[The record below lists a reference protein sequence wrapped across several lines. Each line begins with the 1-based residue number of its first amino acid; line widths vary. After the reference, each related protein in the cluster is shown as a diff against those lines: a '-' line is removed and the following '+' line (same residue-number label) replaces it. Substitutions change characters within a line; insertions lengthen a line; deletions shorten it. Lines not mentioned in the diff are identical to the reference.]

1 MKSMLLFLM
10 TGVLFLNAC
19 ASRQVQQPP
28 LLHLASPLSDVAKIG
43 GDMSCSFSYLMEGKK
58 YDLISFAKSSSLVVF
73 EDGGLYAVISK
84 TEKFH
89 LEQVVAEGMKQE
101 ELPLEKSLNS
111 IHLWV
116 KEKKEL
122 NHNRCDLESFSSSV
136 AETAGAS
143 VVFAAG
149 LPILFPFIAVGAM
162 GDALTTKQQA
172 LAKTLNDSLANS
184 DASFSGFLSQF
195 PKPSSQIS
203 KGSYSVSFYNPVQ
216 SFWIHPSEYVYIVG
230 SCDGKVT
237 WVAFNSFQIL
247 QKFVAYEKA
256 NPSAH

>member
-1 MKSMLLFLM
+1 MLMFLM
-10 TGVLFLNAC
+10 TGVLILNAC
-19 ASRQVQQPP
+19 ASRQIQQPP
-28 LLHLASPLSDVAKIG
+28 LLHLASPLSDVAKTG

-58 YDLISFAKSSSLVVF
+58 YDLISFANSPSLVVF
-73 EDGGLYAVISK
+73 EDGGLYAVIPK
-84 TEKFH
+84 TEKVLLDQLFT
-89 LEQVVAEGMKQE
+89 EGMRQE
-101 ELPLEKSLNS
+101 ELPLEKCLDS
-111 IHLWV
+111 IHSWV
-116 KEKKEL
+116 KKKKDL
-122 NHNRCDLESFSSSV
+122 NHNRCELENYSSSF

-143 VVFAAG
+143 VIMAAG

-184 DASFSGFLSQF
+184 DASFSGFLSQL

-216 SFWIHPSEYVYIVG
+216 SFWTHPSEYVYIVG

-256 NPSAH
+256 KLSAH